1 MRAFLLRRLVQNA
14 ILLLLISALV
24 YFILY
29 LVPGG
34 PFDQLRAGASDAA
47 AQEAQIRRLNQLLG
61 LDRPLHERY
70 VRWLGNAIRGDFG
83 SSWSV
88 AFGQPVGRLIESRLA
103 YTLLLMGLAS
113 LISFAIAVPVG
124 IISAVKQYSLLD
136 YFITGFSFFGL
147 SMPTFWFGVMLLIL
161 FSVVW
166 PVLPAGGGS
175 TAGREGDWLDRAR
188 YLILPVL
195 VLALVQVASWSR
207 FMRSSM
213 LEVLRQDYMRTAR
226 AKGLPFR
233 GTILKHGLR
242 NAILPLVTLLGLEIP
257 QLFGG
262 AIITET
268 IFSWPGM
275 GRLFFQGVSQNDWP
289 LVQAITML
297 SAVLV
302 VLGNLL
308 SDVLYAWVDPRIR
321 YD

>member
-70 VRWLGNAIRGDFG
+70 LRWLGNAIRGDFG

-103 YTLLLMGLAS
+103 YTLLLMGLAA
-113 LISFAIAVPVG
+113 LVSFVIAVPIG

-195 VLALVQVASWSR
+195 VLSLVQVASWSR

-233 GTILKHGLR
+233 STIRRHGLR
-242 NAILPLVTLLGLEIP
+242 NAILPLITLLGLEIP

-297 SAVLV
+297 SALLV
-302 VLGNLL
+302 VVGNLL
-308 SDVLYAWVDPRIR
+308 SDVLYAWIDPRIR

>member
-70 VRWLGNAIRGDFG
+70 LRWLGNAVRGDFG

-103 YTLLLMGLAS
+103 YTLLLMGLAA
-113 LISFAIAVPVG
+113 LVSFVIAVPIG

-195 VLALVQVASWSR
+195 VLSLVQVASWSR

-233 GTILKHGLR
+233 SAIRKHGLR

-297 SAVLV
+297 SALLV
-302 VLGNLL
+302 VVGNLL
-308 SDVLYAWVDPRIR
+308 SDVLYAWIDPRIR

>member
-103 YTLLLMGLAS
+103 YTLLLMGLAA
-113 LISFAIAVPVG
+113 LISFVIAVPIG
-124 IISAVKQYSLLD
+124 IISAVKQYSILD

-213 LEVLRQDYMRTAR
+213 LETLRQDYMRTAR

-297 SAVLV
+297 SALLV

-308 SDVLYAWVDPRIR
+308 SDVLYAWIDPRIR

>member
-34 PFDQLRAGASDAA
+34 PFDQLRAGAADAA

-70 VRWLGNAIRGDFG
+70 IRWLGNAIRGDFG
-83 SSWSV
+83 TSWSV

-103 YTLLLMGLAS
+103 YTLLLMGLAA
-113 LISFAIAVPVG
+113 LVSFVIAVPIG

-147 SMPTFWFGVMLLIL
+147 SMPTFWFGVMVLIL

-213 LEVLRQDYMRTAR
+213 LETLRQDYMRTAR

-233 GTILKHGLR
+233 DTITRHGLR

-302 VLGNLL
+302 VAGNLL
-308 SDVLYAWVDPRIR
+308 SDVLYAWIDPRIR

>member
-103 YTLLLMGLAS
+103 YTLLLMGLAA
-113 LISFAIAVPVG
+113 LISFVIAVPIG

-188 YLILPVL
+188 YLILPLL
-195 VLALVQVASWSR
+195 VLSLVQVASWSR

-213 LEVLRQDYMRTAR
+213 LETLRQDYMRTAR

-297 SAVLV
+297 SALLV

-308 SDVLYAWVDPRIR
+308 SDVLYAWIDPRIR